1 MSIIA
6 TYDFNDSTAQY
17 KRFASL
23 AVDYV
28 DNPGMA
34 KAPVAQIP
42 LENFYR
48 LLEMFRYDAFSDEP
62 HCGVLELDVHSDD
75 PEAST
80 RTGWESQ
87 IVEALN
93 VAVNST
99 FASKNEAINEME
111 DVLRQLVRNA
121 SLEAP
126 KQAPAR
132 QFLSRFITALD

>member
-6 TYDFNDSTAQY
+6 SYDFNDSTAQY

-23 AVDYV
+23 AVNYV
-28 DNPGMA
+28 DNPAMA
-34 KAPVAQIP
+34 KAPIAQIP

-62 HCGVLELDVHSDD
+62 HCGVLELDAHNED
-75 PEAST
+75 EAGS

-87 IVEALN
+87 IVGALN
-93 VAVNST
+93 AAVNGT

-111 DVLRQLVRNA
+111 EVLRQLVRNA
-121 SLEAP
+121 SLDEP
-126 KQAPAR
+126 RQAPAK

>member
-6 TYDFNDSTAQY
+6 SYDFNDSTAQY

-23 AVDYV
+23 AVNYV
-28 DNPGMA
+28 DNPAMA
-34 KAPVAQIP
+34 KAPIAQIP

-62 HCGVLELDVHSDD
+62 HCGVLEVNAHNDD
-75 PEAST
+75 EEASS
-80 RTGWESQ
+80 RSGWQDQ
-87 IVEALN
+87 IVQALN
-93 VAVNST
+93 AATDST

-111 DVLRQLVRNA
+111 DVLRQLVRSA

-126 KQAPAR
+126 KQAPAK